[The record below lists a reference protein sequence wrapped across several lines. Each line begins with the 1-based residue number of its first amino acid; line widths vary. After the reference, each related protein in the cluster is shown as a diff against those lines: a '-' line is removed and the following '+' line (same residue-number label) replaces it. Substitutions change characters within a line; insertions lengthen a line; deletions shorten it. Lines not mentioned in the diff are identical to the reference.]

1 MSVVFQLFR
10 LQQTDTQADHIT
22 ARLRKVETLL
32 ADDSALRAAEN
43 EEELATTAVEA
54 TQRSL
59 TAAEEAVTSQ
69 KVKIELNQ
77 HNLYGGK
84 VRNPKELQD
93 LQTES
98 QALQRHLRV
107 LEDQQLDWMIALEDL
122 TAKYQALHEKVE
134 GVRAENVQRT
144 SLLRGEKGNLTDTLK
159 HIEDERQAIISAI
172 PVQLLDQYELLRK
185 KKGGV
190 AVARIQNNA
199 CSACGAI
206 LNATLIH
213 TVRNASEPV
222 FCDGCGRI
230 LFGG

>member
-1 MSVVFQLFR
+1 MSVVFQLYR
-10 LQQTDTQADHIT
+10 LQQTDTKSDHAK
-22 ARLRKVETLL
+22 ARIRKIDTLL
-32 ADDSALRAAEN
+32 ADDSALRRAEEEAAEAAAA
-43 EEELATTAVEA
+43 LKTALD
-54 TQRSL
+54 SL
-59 TAAEEAVTSQ
+59 KAAEDAVASQ

-93 LQTES
+93 LQSEG
-98 QALQRHLRV
+98 QALQRHLGV
-107 LEDQQLDWMIALEDL
+107 LEDQQLEWMIAAEEL
-122 TAKYQALHEKVE
+122 TTKYDAILQKTEQ
-134 GVRAENVQRT
+134 VRAENVQHS
-144 SLLRGEKGNLTDTLK
+144 SLLRGEKGNLEDTLK
-159 HIEDERQAIISAI
+159 HMESERQATISSI
-172 PVQLLDQYELLRK
+172 PTALLEQYDILRK

-213 TVRNASEPV
+213 TVRNATEPV
-222 FCDGCGRI
+222 VCDGCGRM